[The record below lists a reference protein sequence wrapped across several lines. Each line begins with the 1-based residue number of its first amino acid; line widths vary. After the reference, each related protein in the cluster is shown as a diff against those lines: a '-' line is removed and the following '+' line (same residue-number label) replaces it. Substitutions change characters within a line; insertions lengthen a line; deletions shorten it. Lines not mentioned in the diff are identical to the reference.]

1 MRGVFTISDRNNT
14 GLSGFLTKLAQARP
28 RMSLS
33 GACFKRGAACP
44 VALCLVF
51 LLSACAGPL
60 EINTRIDKAALHDK
74 ALVSAP
80 VSVYIRPFTDNRDPA
95 KTPFKD
101 PRTIGRVNV
110 PVSDMIGDSLTLS
123 EDIPIIVTSAFANG
137 LIAAGYAITKDE
149 KDADFLLSGAVQD
162 FSLDLDARDALNIGV
177 SAQIVERETSRVIW
191 AGVEIEKTDRYAGVM
206 GNSRATITKY
216 IASSLYKLVG
226 SVLVKATPMIENTRA
241 AFRPA
246 INNSKESAA
255 ILASFGRVV
264 LLTEPVR
271 SKVYINDVYYGLT
284 PLKLDI
290 EPGVY
295 EITVKHRG
303 FKDAREKVSVRQG
316 QITEMEVVLEKE

>member
-1 MRGVFTISDRNNT
+1 MRGAFRISTHFNS
-14 GLSGFLTKLAQARP
+14 GLSGFIAK
-28 RMSLS
+28 
-33 GACFKRGAACP
+33 AACP
-44 VALCLVF
+44 VALSL
-51 LLSACAGPL
+51 LLSACAAPL
-60 EINTRIDKAALHDK
+60 EINTRIDKASLHDK

-80 VSVYIRPFTDNRDPA
+80 VSVYIQPFTDNRDQS
-95 KTPFKD
+95 KSPFKD

-110 PVSDMIGDSLTLS
+110 PVSDMIGDRLTLS
-123 EDIPIIVTSAFANG
+123 EDVPVIVTGAFANG

-149 KDADFLLSGAVQD
+149 KDADFLLSGTVEA

-177 SAQIVERETSRVIW
+177 SARIVERETGRVIW

-206 GNSRATITKY
+206 GNSRATITRY

-226 SVLVKATPMIENTRA
+226 NVLVKATPMIENTRA
-241 AFRPA
+241 VYRP
-246 INNSKESAA
+246 NVDKENALSSEP
-255 ILASFGRVV
+255 ASSGRAVV
-264 LLTEPVR
+264 LAEPVR

-290 EPGVY
+290 APGVY

>member
-1 MRGVFTISDRNNT
+1 MLETGVMMRGVFTISDRNNT

-110 PVSDMIGDSLTLS
+110 PVSDMIGDSLT
-123 EDIPIIVTSAFANG
+123 P
-137 LIAAGYAITKDE
+137 
-149 KDADFLLSGAVQD
+149 
-162 FSLDLDARDALNIGV
+162 
-177 SAQIVERETSRVIW
+177 
-191 AGVEIEKTDRYAGVM
+191 
-206 GNSRATITKY
+206 
-216 IASSLYKLVG
+216 
-226 SVLVKATPMIENTRA
+226 
-241 AFRPA
+241 FRGHT
-246 INNSKESAA
+246 NNSNE
-255 ILASFGRVV
+255 RVCKRTNRRWLCDNQRREGCG
-264 LLTEPVR
+264 LLTLR
-271 SKVYINDVYYGLT
+271 RGAGL
-284 PLKLDI
+284 L
-290 EPGVY
+290 
-295 EITVKHRG
+295 
-303 FKDAREKVSVRQG
+303 A
-316 QITEMEVVLEKE
+316 